1 MNCLTIQEAKQT
13 PDMQMSDSKTL
24 PQQGL
29 FCLEFFLLCF
39 IIAAAF
45 CNISVFYSFYHY
57 LEVIGIPIAWRGFL
71 VGLQPMAAF
80 VLRLFVLPW
89 LHARN
94 SYSIS
99 LLSLLFLIGICCSY
113 LWVTTVPAMI
123 VLRLLHGAV
132 FVLLTSALI
141 SLFVV
146 FIPPQRSAQGFSWMT
161 VATMIPFA
169 VIPPVTESLLPH
181 VRNAADI
188 YAGISLLSI
197 VAFLL
202 LTAMRKRLSAAMDRM
217 DDVLMRR
224 PSPDEIRANFRKRT
238 VAVLFTAMFLIY
250 LAHAVSF
257 YFMKNLSVQTGV
269 GHVGGFFTLSITAMI
284 LIRLFGGTFFDRTD
298 KVRLTLIF
306 MILPVFSLGVLP
318 HATNITSYYLLAIVY
333 GLGMGVVL
341 PLLSALLFSAS
352 APSMRGF
359 NSNMTLFVLDAGY
372 FLTSYWGGTLIAFGA
387 TFGFLFYTAAILVFL
402 CLLLIMI
409 CCGNPSEDE

>member
-1 MNCLTIQEAKQT
+1 MPTMDL
-13 PDMQMSDSKTL
+13 KTS
-24 PQQGL
+24 PQPGL
-29 FCLEFFLLCF
+29 FRLEFFLLCL
-39 IIAAAF
+39 IIAVAF

-99 LLSLLFLIGICCSY
+99 LLSLTLLIGVCCSY

-123 VLRLLHGAV
+123 VLRFLHGAV

-141 SLFVV
+141 SLFVA
-146 FIPPQRSAQGFSWMT
+146 FIPPQRSAHGFSWMT

-169 VIPPVTESLLPH
+169 VIPPMTESLLPH

-188 YAGISLLSI
+188 YAGISLFS
-197 VAFLL
+197 VAALFL
-202 LTAMRKRLSAAMDRM
+202 LTAMRKRLSAAMDGM
-217 DDVLMRR
+217 DDVLTRR
-224 PSPDEIRANFRKRT
+224 PSLDEIRTNFRKRK
-238 VAVLFTAMFLIY
+238 VAVLLAAMFLIY

-257 YFMKNLSVQTGV
+257 YFMKNLAVQTGV

-284 LIRLFGGTFFDRTD
+284 LIRLFGGAFFDRTD
-298 KVRLTLIF
+298 KIRLTIIF
-306 MILPVFSLGVLP
+306 MILPILSLSLLP
-318 HATNITSYYLLAIVY
+318 NTKSISIYYLLAIAY
-333 GLGMGVVL
+333 GLGIGVVL

-352 APSMRGF
+352 IPSMRGF

-372 FLTSYWGGTLIAFGA
+372 FLMSYLGGMLIAFGA
-387 TFGFLFYTAAILVFL
+387 TFGFLFYTAALLVFICVFMVML
-402 CLLLIMI
+402 C
-409 CCGNPSEDE
+409 GKEQKTGVSH

>member
-1 MNCLTIQEAKQT
+1 MNRPAIQDGEEKT
-13 PDMQMSDSKTL
+13 HDMQIPDSKTL
-24 PQQGL
+24 PEQGL
-29 FCLEFFLLCF
+29 FRLEFFLLCF
-39 IIAAAF
+39 IIAVAF

-57 LEVIGIPIAWRGFL
+57 LEVIGIPVAWRGFL

-99 LLSLLFLIGICCSY
+99 LLSLMLLICICFSY
-113 LWVTTVPAMI
+113 LWVATVPAMI

-146 FIPPQRSAQGFSWMT
+146 FIPPQRSAQGFSWIT
-161 VATMIPFA
+161 VATMVPFA

-188 YAGISLLSI
+188 YAGISLFSI
-197 VAFLL
+197 AAVLL
-202 LTAMRKRLSAAMDRM
+202 LRAMRKRLSAAMDRM
-217 DDVLMRR
+217 DDVLMLR
-224 PSPDEIRANFRKRT
+224 PSLDEIRTNFRKRA
-238 VAVLFTAMFLIY
+238 VAVLLAATFLIY

-257 YFMKNLSVQTGV
+257 YFMKNLSVQMGV
-269 GHVGGFFTLSITAMI
+269 GHVGAFFTLSITAMI
-284 LIRLFGGTFFDRTD
+284 LVRLFGGTFFDRTD
-298 KVRLTLIF
+298 KVRLAIIF
-306 MILPVFSLGVLP
+306 MLLPALSLSLLP
-318 HATNITSYYLLAIVY
+318 NTTSITSYYLLAIVY

-341 PLLSALLFSAS
+341 PLLSALLFSVS

-372 FLTSYWGGTLIAFGA
+372 FLMSYLGGMLIAFGA

-402 CLLLIMI
+402 CLLLVML
-409 CCGNPSEDE
+409 CRGNP